1 MSIATAQPPERGIGP
16 AVEVSARHT
25 AVGSAW
31 LLLAQGLMLPAGL
44 ATLIYLS
51 RTLGPP
57 IYGQYATVMALLV
70 WLEFGLS
77 AILTRA
83 SVKMISQSDDPRGTA
98 AGLLRL
104 AAMIGVG
111 GATVLWLAAA
121 PIAALLGDAALAA
134 PLRLA
139 AIDLPLFVLAAIYQ
153 SAVTA
158 MGRFGRRAL
167 IAAVRWPLRLGLA
180 ILFVELGYGLTGA
193 LWAVIGASAAELLAG
208 ICIHP
213 LRFWRAR
220 AIAGRLH
227 LAETLPLFA
236 SSLALRAMDGA
247 DLLLLR
253 GFGADAADAGI
264 YAVSMNLAV
273 IPGLMSMAIYPTLMA
288 TLIRMHRAGRE
299 PAARRLCAA
308 VLRAGVWLIPP
319 TAAVTVAAPA
329 LVVWCFDEAY
339 AEAGPLLRVLLWG
352 GLARLIIAVGGA
364 MLAGAGRSAWAW
376 WAVAP
381 AVPVAFAGY
390 VLLIPRFGPMGA
402 AWSTTVA
409 GAVGV
414 AVTAGFVYQRLSLSP
429 PWRTLAAMTP
439 VALLSIAAAWAVGDQ
454 GGLAALVVAL
464 LTLLSV
470 AIACLRR
477 DWRLPG
483 REGGRKGGREGGREG
498 VDGAR

>member
-1 MSIATAQPPERGIGP
+1 MSLATAQPPGRGIGP
-16 AVEVSARHT
+16 AAELSARRT
-25 AVGSAW
+25 AMGSAW

-44 ATLIYLS
+44 ATLVYLS
-51 RTLGPP
+51 RTLGPSV
-57 IYGQYATVMALLV
+57 YGQYATVMALLV

-77 AILTRA
+77 AILIRS

-104 AAMIGVG
+104 AALIGAG
-111 GATVLWLAAA
+111 GAAALWLTAA
-121 PIAALLGDAALAA
+121 PLAGLLGDPALTA

-139 AIDLPLFVLAAIYQ
+139 AADLPLFVLAAIYQ

-167 IAAVRWPLRLGLA
+167 ITAFRWPLRLGLA
-180 ILFVELGYGLTGA
+180 VLFVEMGYGLSGA
-193 LWAVIGASAAELLAG
+193 LWAVIGASLAELLAG
-208 ICIHP
+208 VCIHP
-213 LRFWRAR
+213 LRIWRAR
-220 AIAGRLH
+220 AITGRLH
-227 LAETLPLFA
+227 LVETLPLFA

-273 IPGLMSMAIYPTLMA
+273 IPGLMSMAIYPTLMS

-308 VLRAGVWLIPP
+308 VMRAGVWLIPP

-329 LVVWCFDEAY
+329 LVVWCFEEAY

-364 MLAGAGRSAWAW
+364 MLAGSGRSAWAW

-381 AVPVAFAGY
+381 AVPVALVGY
-390 VLLIPRFGPMGA
+390 LLLIPRFGPMGA
-402 AWSTTVA
+402 AWSTTLA

-414 AVTAGFVYQRLSLSP
+414 AVTIGFLSQRLGLAP

-439 VALLSIAAAWAVGDQ
+439 VALLSIALAWAVGDR
-454 GGLAALVVAL
+454 GAPAALVVGL
-464 LTLLSV
+464 LTLLSAAV
-470 AIACLRR
+470 AWWRR

-483 REGGRKGGREGGREG
+483 REGTG
-498 VDGAR
+498 DAR

>member
-1 MSIATAQPPERGIGP
+1 MSLATTQPPEPGVGP
-16 AVEVSARHT
+16 GVEVSARRT

-44 ATLIYLS
+44 ATLVYLS

-77 AILTRA
+77 AILIRS
-83 SVKMISQSDDPRGTA
+83 SVKMISQSEDPRGTA

-104 AAMIGVG
+104 AAVIGVV
-111 GATVLWLAAA
+111 GAAALWLLAVPLAG
-121 PIAALLGDAALAA
+121 LLGDAALAA

-158 MGRFGRRAL
+158 MGHFGRRAM
-167 IAAVRWPLRLGLA
+167 ITAVRWPLRLGLA

-193 LWAVIGASAAELLAG
+193 LWAVIGASLAELLVG
-208 ICIHP
+208 FCIHP

-220 AIAGRLH
+220 AITGRLH

-273 IPGLMSMAIYPTLMA
+273 IPGLVSMAIYPTLMA

-329 LVVWCFDEAY
+329 LVVLCFDVDY
-339 AEAGPLLRVLLWG
+339 AAAGPLLQVLLWG

-364 MLAGAGRSAWAW
+364 MLAGVGRSTWAW

-381 AVPVAFAGY
+381 AVPVAFVGY

-402 AWSTTVA
+402 AWSTTIA

-414 AVTAGFVYQRLSLSP
+414 AVTLGFLYRRLGLTP
-429 PWRTLAAMTP
+429 PWSTLAAMTP
-439 VALLSIAAAWAVGDQ
+439 VALLSIGAAWVVGDR
-454 GGLAALVVAL
+454 GGLAALVVGL
-464 LTLLSV
+464 LTMLSV
-470 AIACLRR
+470 AVAWWRR

-483 REGGRKGGREGGREG
+483 REGVG
-498 VDGAR
+498 DAR